1 VKDSLSRI
9 IETGFS
15 KLGAERHETINI
27 EDSDRE
33 DNHEVISLIESS
45 SDSESNEAGLDEP
58 EEYDFEGHDHSESSE
73 AGQDESE
80 EGSSI
85 SDDFL

>member
-15 KLGAERHETINI
+15 ELGVERHETINI

-33 DNHEVISLIESS
+33 DHHEVISLIESS
-45 SDSESNEAGLDEP
+45 SDSESSEAGLGEP
-58 EEYDFEGHDHSESSE
+58 EEYNFEGYDYSESSE
-73 AGQDESE
+73 LGQDESE

>member
-9 IETGFS
+9 IETSFS
-15 KLGAERHETINI
+15 ELGAERHEIINI
-27 EDSDRE
+27 EDLDRE
-33 DNHEVISLIESS
+33 DNHEVISLTESLN
-45 SDSESNEAGLDEP
+45 DSKSNKAGLDKP

-85 SDDFL
+85 SDNFL